1 MPLYFDVAG
10 ANRGCDGAQQR
21 FHRDDPRQ
29 RFYNQKNMETRKKVG
44 IHGHAMEYDDCN
56 GMECQGLA
64 WDEMRRNGMAC
75 RGLYGN
81 VMAGPGARYDGTA

>member
-1 MPLYFDVAG
+1 
-10 ANRGCDGAQQR
+10 
-21 FHRDDPRQ
+21 
-29 RFYNQKNMETRKKVG
+29 
-44 IHGHAMEYDDCN
+44 MEYDDCN